1 MYCII
6 IENHISITNTCMM
19 NKREAESNDTCHKS
33 LYVRRQTQCIHPCQK
48 IAPMLEEKYST
59 NVRRK
64 IQHQCQ
70 KKNIVP
76 MLEEKYSTNVR
87 RKILY
92 QCQNKNIVP
101 MLEEKYCTNVRIKIL
116 YQCQNKNIVPK
127 LEEKY
132 CTNVSFLCC
141 PIMCLYVLSF
151 VLWCPLQF
159 PHFGSYSPPVVCR
172 KAHVLFTLYVIVCVQ
187 CCPTHIVLCF
197 LFLFVFVLCT
207 ICCQFLWIVLF

>member
-101 MLEEKYCTNVRIKIL
+101 MLEEKYCTNV
-116 YQCQNKNIVPK
+116 
-127 LEEKY
+127 
-132 CTNVSFLCC
+132 SFLCC

-197 LFLFVFVLCT
+197 LFCFLFVLCT

>member
-70 KKNIVP
+70 KKNNVP

-92 QCQNKNIVP
+92 QCQKKNIVP

-116 YQCQNKNIVPK
+116 YQCQKKNIVPM
-127 LEEKY
+127 LVF
-132 CTNVSFLCC
+132 CVVLLC
-141 PIMCLYVLSF
+141 V
-151 VLWCPLQF
+151 
-159 PHFGSYSPPVVCR
+159 
-172 KAHVLFTLYVIVCVQ
+172 FT
-187 CCPTHIVLCF
+187 F
-197 LFLFVFVLCT
+197 
-207 ICCQFLWIVLF
+207 